1 MGPNRPCGGRA
12 GCAGQKSGRK
22 WLFLV
27 VRSGTLWQHGV
38 ASRAARED
46 ELEPRGV
53 GLPCVCLPVDTCLRG
68 SSDRRFDP
76 HSSPMCTHSGLAS
89 ECQLVETSA
98 RRIVELSHCRSVNV
112 SKGLRAC
119 VLPCVLRSLH
129 GGLQGGLYQLSGRNL
144 KPRKKLTF
152 HPPSSPQP
160 RGHVEVLG
168 GFVADSLEKEKKKHG
183 ERKLIVC
190 PPSHGLAVRFFEQ
203 CPQPSV
209 SDWYMSLHACC
220 VALLLVFAPPSVVG
234 SFLMFLSCVLRN
246 LPGSLGFGLYCWLVF
261 GSAVGFWAC

>member
-1 MGPNRPCGGRA
+1 MGPNGPCAGRA
-12 GCAGQKSGRK
+12 GCFGQKSGRK
-22 WLFLV
+22 WLFHV
-27 VRSGTLWQHGV
+27 VRFGTLWHHGV

-89 ECQLVETSA
+89 ECPLVETSA

-129 GGLQGGLYQLSGRNL
+129 CGQAGLLRQLMSAGCFGDR
-144 KPRKKLTF
+144 TGTGTI
-152 HPPSSPQP
+152 STS
-160 RGHVEVLG
+160 
-168 GFVADSLEKEKKKHG
+168 
-183 ERKLIVC
+183 
-190 PPSHGLAVRFFEQ
+190 
-203 CPQPSV
+203 SV
-209 SDWYMSLHACC
+209 SFRCR
-220 VALLLVFAPPSVVG
+220 G
-234 SFLMFLSCVLRN
+234 E
-246 LPGSLGFGLYCWLVF
+246 PGLEGGQT
-261 GSAVGFWAC
+261 

>member
-1 MGPNRPCGGRA
+1 MGPNGPCGGRA

-22 WLFLV
+22 WLFLA
-27 VRSGTLWQHGV
+27 VRFGTLWQHGV

-129 GGLQGGLYQLSGRNL
+129 CGLQGGLYQLSGRNL
-144 KPRKKLTF
+144 KPRKKLI
-152 HPPSSPQP
+152 PPTLFSAAQGSC
-160 RGHVEVLG
+160 RGPWW
-168 GFVADSLEKEKKKHG
+168 
-183 ERKLIVC
+183 IC
-190 PPSHGLAVRFFEQ
+190 CGLAGEGEEEAWGTEADR
-203 CPQPSV
+203 
-209 SDWYMSLHACC
+209 
-220 VALLLVFAPPSVVG
+220 
-234 SFLMFLSCVLRN
+234 
-246 LPGSLGFGLYCWLVF
+246 LPAIPWPCRAIF
-261 GSAVGFWAC
+261 